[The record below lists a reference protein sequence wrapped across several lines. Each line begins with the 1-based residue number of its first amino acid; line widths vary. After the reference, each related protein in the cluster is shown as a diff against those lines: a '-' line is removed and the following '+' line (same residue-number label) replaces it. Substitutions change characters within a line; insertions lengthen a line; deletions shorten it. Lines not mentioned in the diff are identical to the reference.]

1 MPNPKD
7 LLEADKVKELAVQMD
22 EWSIM
27 FDVPVG
33 KGLSDG
39 AAYLRRYGFLLEHH
53 WPVFPFDTV
62 AEANGEIE
70 RLRECIKN
78 SSEGK

>member
-7 LLEADKVKELAVQMD
+7 LLEAEKVNALAVKMD
-22 EWSIM
+22 EWAIM

-33 KGLSDG
+33 KGLRDG

-53 WPVFPFDTV
+53 WFDTV
-62 AEANGEIE
+62 AEANEEIE